1 MRNAIHYALLTIPAA
16 ALLVACGS
24 SDDAPTPVAPVVTT
38 TTISGSAVKGPVNGA
53 TVRAKKADGTACG
66 SATTNAQGTY
76 SLETTCTGD
85 LIIEVT
91 GGTYTDEATS
101 QNRSLDTPLRVV
113 VAANG
118 GTVTGIAT
126 PLTTMAYTY
135 AFGTGAPVTQ
145 AAFASQAQTLA
156 SQFGLSGVNLATTLP
171 QVTGATN
178 AYGDSLRALSRYM
191 ADNNRSLAT
200 ITNAVFANA
209 GDLTAFNTLYNNALI
224 AVGSPVRVNF
234 TANGFN
240 ISGTGAG
247 GGSGTCGVNVQGTVT
262 ANGFTVPLNLN
273 YCVTGIA
280 AGSCTSGNSSLSQA
294 LGGQQGIVGAANLQY
309 AFSAACAAGAL
320 TINLQ

>member
-1 MRNAIHYALLTIPAA
+1 
-16 ALLVACGS
+16 
-24 SDDAPTPVAPVVTT
+24 
-38 TTISGSAVKGPVNGA
+38 
-53 TVRAKKADGTACG
+53 
-66 SATTNAQGTY
+66 
-76 SLETTCTGD
+76 
-85 LIIEVT
+85 
-91 GGTYTDEATS
+91 
-101 QNRSLDTPLRVV
+101 VV

-135 AFGTGAPVTQ
+135 AFGSGAPVSH
-145 AAFASQAQTLA
+145 AAFTTQAQTLA
-156 SQFGLSGVNLATTLP
+156 TQFGLSGVNLATTLP
-171 QVTGATN
+171 QVTGTTN

-191 ADNNRSLAT
+191 ADNNRTLAT

-234 TANGFN
+234 TATGFN
-240 ISGTGAG
+240 LAGTGAG

-262 ANGFTVPLNLN
+262 ANGFTVPLNVN

-309 AFSAACAAGAL
+309 AFSASCAAGAF